1 MKAHVAIVALVLMA
15 MAPWLVACE
24 EEPSAAERAY
34 LASFCEALD
43 DFSDRVV
50 VTSSP
55 DSVAG
60 AFDALVVDLEAMA
73 PPPSLHDFHAAFAG
87 YVREAA
93 GQPREVASREVPR
106 PPSDVRS
113 RLASIEHE
121 VPGCRAPTPFEAGS

>member
-1 MKAHVAIVALVLMA
+1 MKARVAIVALVLVA
-15 MAPWLVACE
+15 AAPWLVACE
-24 EEPSAAERAY
+24 GEPSAAERAY

-55 DSVAG
+55 SPLAG
-60 AFDALVVDLEAMA
+60 AFDALVADLEAMV

-93 GQPREVASREVPR
+93 AQPGEVASREVPR

-121 VPGCRAPTPFEAGS
+121 VPGCRAPTPFDPKS